1 MGTDAEIPSGISR
14 LAIATAIIVPRA
26 AFPVVVLQK
35 VTSPSRL
42 PIYNYPE
49 QSRQEYDGAK
59 EANAY
64 PDDGD
69 KSQEPH

>member
-1 MGTDAEIPSGISR
+1 MGTDAAIPSGIS
-14 LAIATAIIVPRA
+14 LMAIATAIIMPRTV
-26 AFPVVVLQK
+26 FPVAALQK

-42 PIYNYPE
+42 PIYSYPD

-59 EANAY
+59 ETNAY
-64 PDDGD
+64 PNDRD